1 MGSRCDSV
9 TGHAEMVR
17 ANKYDGTTIATA
29 DGTDELYDSDKAIHV
44 IDKWEGFLGTCE
56 PRILDASILPDLVV
70 SIYWDQQRFSLAQT
84 ETRRCWL

>member
-9 TGHAEMVR
+9 TGHSELVR
-17 ANKYDGTTIATA
+17 SNKFDGNSIGAA
-29 DGTDELYDSDKAIHV
+29 MLAMMKLYSGTGTPHV

-70 SIYWDQQRFSLAQT
+70 SIYWAPNTVLGFLQA
-84 ETRRCWL
+84 EHH